1 LQINLFK
8 FIHLI
13 HVTNCYSRRVELA
26 RSLHLYPAGGIPR
39 TQEKLVLP
47 GKTQQRAASLWLG
60 LVAATAGAA
69 ISPAPAMAQQDIK
82 QDNKIDELTRKPK
95 TRVSPVYPELARRMS
110 ITGTVRLAVVVAPN
124 GQVKTTKAIG
134 GHPILVNAAM
144 DAMKQWKFE
153 PATVESSGVVEF
165 KFQPQQ

>member
-1 LQINLFK
+1 MPLGNM
-8 FIHLI
+8 
-13 HVTNCYSRRVELA
+13 
-26 RSLHLYPAGGIPR
+26 
-39 TQEKLVLP
+39 
-47 GKTQQRAASLWLG
+47 QRWIASLWLG
-60 LVAATAGAA
+60 LVVATAGAA
-69 ISPAPAMAQQDIK
+69 IVCPAPAMAQQDSK
-82 QDNKIDELTRKPK
+82 TEELTRRPK

-153 PATVESSGVVEF
+153 PAQAESTGVVEF